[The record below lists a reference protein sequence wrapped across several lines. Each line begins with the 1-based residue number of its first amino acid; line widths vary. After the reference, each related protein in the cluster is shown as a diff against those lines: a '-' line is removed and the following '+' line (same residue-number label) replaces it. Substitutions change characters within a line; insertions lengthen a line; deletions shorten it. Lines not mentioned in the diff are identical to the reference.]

1 MTARQAAGHPIEPTP
16 ERTPD
21 VITSLQ
27 NDKVKL
33 AHLLQSQ
40 PKARRK
46 EGKIVLEGARL
57 IRDAYERGG
66 TRPEFVFYQPDVAD
80 ASLVDLFERHRVFIQ
95 PANAEVMRHIRA
107 TDGPQGIVAVFP
119 TPQAPLPPVLG
130 RVLILDDIRDPGNLG
145 TMLRTAAAAGVDAA
159 LLSPGCVDAYNP
171 KALRAGMGAHF
182 RLALAEMPWAEIAT
196 TCDGLAIYLADMEGD
211 VSYDKADWSA
221 RWALIVGS
229 EAHGASAEAA
239 ALAKKRVTIPM
250 SGDAESLNAAIAAGI
265 LLFEAQRQGG

>member
-1 MTARQAAGHPIEPTP
+1 
-16 ERTPD
+16 

-33 AHLLQSQ
+33 AHLLQTQ

-66 TRPEFVFYQPDVAD
+66 TRPDYVFYQPDVAD

-95 PANAEVMRHIRA
+95 PVNAEVMRHISA
-107 TDGPQGIVAVFP
+107 TEGPQGIVAVFP
-119 TPQAPLPPVLG
+119 TPKSPLPDVLG

-182 RLALAEMPWAEIAT
+182 RLALAEMQWADIAAA
-196 TCDGLAIYLADMEGD
+196 CDGLIVYLAEMQGD
-211 VSYDKADWSA
+211 VTYNRADWSSP
-221 RWALIVGS
+221 WALIVGS
-229 EAHGASAEAA
+229 EAHGASPEATL
-239 ALAKKRVTIPM
+239 LAKKRVYIPM
-250 SGDAESLNAAIAAGI
+250 SADAESLNAAVAAGI
-265 LLFEAQRQGG
+265 LLFEAHRQGG